1 MSITKRIKYDNFG
14 KITNNHE
21 KISEGRKMEQV
32 QIRTDLALEAR
43 ESVSEKEEHLH
54 GVQVEEESGV

>member
-1 MSITKRIKYDNFG
+1 
-14 KITNNHE
+14 
-21 KISEGRKMEQV
+21 MEQV

-54 GVQVEEESGV
+54 GVQVEEEYKEESEIKITRVTIES

>member
-1 MSITKRIKYDNFG
+1 
-14 KITNNHE
+14 
-21 KISEGRKMEQV
+21 MEQV

-54 GVQVEEESGV
+54 GVQVEEEYKEESEIRITRSGVRMGHAFWERQWEPM

>member
-1 MSITKRIKYDNFG
+1 
-14 KITNNHE
+14 
-21 KISEGRKMEQV
+21 MEQV

-54 GVQVEEESGV
+54 GKGNGNLCDTGGS